1 MPENICNFEG
11 GESGEFVKRGENNEG
26 GKDNKWWV
34 LWEKKQESCKS
45 KSIAISSCNKQQV
58 EKTTQLERKLQQ
70 IGKIAN
76 HSILYNI
83 FASSF
88 RNESVDSNRL
98 QWFVEKGWRIQ
109 F

>member
-1 MPENICNFEG
+1 MVNLLNVVKTLKVVKII
-11 GESGEFVKRGENNEG
+11 SGEFCET
-26 GKDNKWWV
+26 
-34 LWEKKQESCKS
+34 KQESCKS

-98 QWFVEKGWRIQ
+98 Q
-109 F
+109 